1 MNRKLQAIRYILSD
15 YVSAAGAWFL
25 FYFFRKEY
33 IESVNYGY
41 KIAIEYNL
49 NFFIA
54 LIGLPLFWLMIYS
67 SFGYYRSVYRKSRL
81 QEIGQT
87 FITSL
92 IGVII
97 IFFVLILDDVV
108 FSYKDYYSSSGTL
121 FILHFILTY
130 LPRLTITS
138 ITKKNIE
145 KGKIGFNTLLIG
157 SNGKALDLYKKLTL
171 QEEKYG
177 YNFVGFININNKKDA
192 VLNEHMNHLGSFDN
206 LVDIINSHKIEEV
219 IIAIESSEHK
229 EIEKILNKLQKVD
242 VITKV
247 IPGLFDILTGKV
259 RMSSFLGAPLII
271 ISHELMPAWQESA
284 KRIIDVLVSLIA
296 IVLLLPFYFFLSLGV
311 KISSKGKIIFK
322 QERIGLN
329 EKPFMIY
336 KFRSMYVDAEKNGPQ
351 LSSENDS
358 RITAFGKFMRRT
370 RLDETPQFFNVLF
383 GDMSLVGPRP
393 ERQFYINKII
403 KEAPHYLNL
412 LKVKPGITSWGQVRF
427 GYAENVKEMIE
438 RLNYDIFYIENMSLY
453 LDFKILIHT
462 ILVVLKRDGK

>member
-1 MNRKLQAIRYILSD
+1 MNKKLQAIRYILSD

-177 YNFVGFININNKKDA
+177 YNFIGFININNKKDA

>member
-1 MNRKLQAIRYILSD
+1 MNRKLQTIKYIVSD

-25 FYFFRKEY
+25 FYLFRKEY
-33 IESVNYGY
+33 IESANYGY
-41 KIAIEYNL
+41 NIAVEYNL
-49 NFFIA
+49 SFFIA
-54 LIGLPLFWLMIYS
+54 LLGLPLFWLMIYS

-121 FILHFILTY
+121 FVLHFILTY
-130 LPRLTITS
+130 IPRLTITS
-138 ITKKNIE
+138 ITKNNIE

-157 SNGKALDLYKKLTL
+157 SNGKALNLYQKLTL

-177 YNFVGFININNKKDA
+177 YNFIGFININKKKDS
-192 VLNEHMNHLGSFDN
+192 VLNKHLKHLGSYEN
-206 LVDIINSHKIEEV
+206 LVDTINLHKIEEV

-229 EIEKILNKLQKVD
+229 EIEKILKKLQRVD

-284 KRIIDVLVSLIA
+284 KRIVDVVASITAVILLIPVYLF
-296 IVLLLPFYFFLSLGV
+296 ISIGIKF
-311 KISSKGKIIFK
+311 SSKGPILFK
-322 QERIGLN
+322 QERIGLD
-329 EKPFMIY
+329 EKPFTIY
-336 KFRSMYVDAEKNGPQ
+336 KFRSMYIDAEKNGPQ
-351 LSSENDS
+351 LSSENDK
-358 RITAFGKFMRRT
+358 RITYFGKFMRRT
-370 RLDETPQFFNVLF
+370 RLDETPQFFNVLQ
-383 GDMSLVGPRP
+383 GNMSLVGPRP
-393 ERQFYINKII
+393 ERQFYIDKITE
-403 KEAPHYLNL
+403 KAPHYMNL
-412 LKVKPGITSWGQVRF
+412 LKVKPGITSWGQVKF

-462 ILVVLKRDGK
+462 ILVVLKRAGK

>member
-1 MNRKLQAIRYILSD
+1 MNKKLQAIRYILSD

-54 LIGLPLFWLMIYS
+54 LLGLPLFWLMIYS

-177 YNFVGFININNKKDA
+177 YNFIGFININNKKDA